1 MEEKLIIRGAK
12 IGSTYR
18 VDIRNLEPIN
28 PFNMI
33 TERIMRVLYIAKHNT
48 TDEYLVACCP
58 FNYIEDECK
67 SSDVTDNVRMIPISV
82 WRKIATRV
90 DRG

>member
-1 MEEKLIIRGAK
+1 MEEKLVIRGAK

-28 PFNMI
+28 PFNKI

-48 TDEYLVACCP
+48 TDEYLVLAVLLIMLKM
-58 FNYIEDECK
+58 NADL
-67 SSDVTDNVRMIPISV
+67 VM
-82 WRKIATRV
+82 
-90 DRG
+90 

>member
-1 MEEKLIIRGAK
+1 MEEKLVIRGAK

-33 TERIMRVLYIAKHNT
+33 TERIMRVLYIAQHNDT
-48 TDEYLVACCP
+48 GEYLVAYCP
-58 FNYIEDECK
+58 FNYIEEDCK
-67 SSDVTDNVRMIPISV
+67 SSDITDNVRLMPISQ
-82 WRKIATRV
+82 WRKIAHKA
-90 DRG
+90 DRT

>member
-1 MEEKLIIRGAK
+1 
-12 IGSTYR
+12 
-18 VDIRNLEPIN
+18 
-28 PFNMI
+28 
-33 TERIMRVLYIAKHNT
+33 MRVLYIAKHNT
-48 TDEYLVACCP
+48 TDEYLIACCP
-58 FNYIEDECK
+58 FNYVEDECR